1 MAPTSSQGA
10 RADDDRGHPLGAQNP
25 SASGLERVVAAL
37 GYRESGNPF
46 PYIHEHRPVLRIGL
60 CSSLSWGFL
69 RTLIRQVG
77 AGQGATALS
86 FLEGSPQQIVR
97 AASRDGID
105 VGFVYGPHDWAWA
118 RLQYEELWREPLM
131 VLMPDAH
138 PLASDSDVKPEALRN
153 ETFLVAGDMAEQELH
168 TELLKQALGFAPAVR
183 TISVEQATLQDL
195 VGLGFGLTL
204 TTGSALGAFH
214 PGVAYRPLAAP
225 VETISFHAV
234 WRQSNRNEALLRFL
248 DAARALAADW
258 RG

>member
-1 MAPTSSQGA
+1 MAPTSLKGA

-46 PYIHEHRPVLRIGL
+46 PYIHEHKPVLRIGL

-69 RTLIRQVG
+69 RTLIRQVS
-77 AGQGATALS
+77 AGQTALS

-97 AASRDGID
+97 AASRDG
-105 VGFVYGPHDWAWA
+105 V
-118 RLQYEELWREPLM
+118 WREPLM
-131 VLMPDAH
+131 VLMPDTH

-153 ETFLVAGDMAEQELH
+153 ETFLAAGDIADQELH
-168 TELLKQALGFAPAVR
+168 TGLLKHALGFAPAVR

-204 TTGSALGAFH
+204 ATGSALGAFH

-248 DAARALAADW
+248 DAGRALAADW

>member
-10 RADDDRGHPLGAQNP
+10 RADDDRGHPLGAQSL

-69 RTLIRQVG
+69 RTLIRQVS
-77 AGQGATALS
+77 AGQGAAALS

-97 AASRDGID
+97 AASRDGVDI
-105 VGFVYGPHDWAWA
+105 GFVHGSHDWS

-153 ETFLVAGDMAEQELH
+153 ETFLVAGDISDQALH
-168 TELLKQALGFAPAVR
+168 TELLKHALGFAPAVR
-183 TISVEQATLQDL
+183 TISVEQATLRDL

-204 TTGSALGAFH
+204 ATGSALGAFH